1 MDQSGDEL
9 LTRARFPEE
18 KDRRVARGGRPDL
31 LHDLGP
37 RGARA
42 DRQPLLAWITLFA
55 LQVVDLP
62 PEGPRLEGAVQNHFE
77 RVRVRRLQD
86 VVARPRLDAGDRRGD
101 RSLPGQHDDRQLGIG
116 LLHPADQ
123 VQAVGPGHL
132 QIGQDQIDRRARQR
146 LERRADRR
154 AQVDVVPAGPQELA
168 EGGAHVRL
176 VLHDEEAPA
185 GPDVLSHLAPSPAG
199 AAG

>member
-1 MDQSGDEL
+1 PLPVGQGARERSSAMAEELALPDVERDRGAVDPHQRTPRPLAQTVDQSGDEL

-62 PEGPRLEGAVQNHFE
+62 PEGPRL
-77 RVRVRRLQD
+77 
-86 VVARPRLDAGDRRGD
+86 
-101 RSLPGQHDDRQLGIG
+101 
-116 LLHPADQ
+116 
-123 VQAVGPGHL
+123 
-132 QIGQDQIDRRARQR
+132 
-146 LERRADRR
+146 
-154 AQVDVVPAGPQELA
+154 
-168 EGGAHVRL
+168 
-176 VLHDEEAPA
+176 
-185 GPDVLSHLAPSPAG
+185 
-199 AAG
+199 